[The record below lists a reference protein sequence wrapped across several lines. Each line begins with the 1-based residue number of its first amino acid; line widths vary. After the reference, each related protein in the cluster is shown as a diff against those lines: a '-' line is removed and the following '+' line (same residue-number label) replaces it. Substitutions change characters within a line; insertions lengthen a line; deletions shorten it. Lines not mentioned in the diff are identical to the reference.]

1 MLDSAMAALASLADP
16 ALLLM
21 LLVGVVAGLVMGLI
35 PGLGGTGAVAILL
48 PITFGMEP
56 APALALLIGAL
67 AVVHTSDT
75 VSAVLLGAPGSAS
88 ASVTMLDGY
97 SMARKGQAKRAL
109 SLAFLSSMA
118 GGIIGAVGLTLAIPL
133 ARPLVLSFASPELFM
148 LTVLGVAL
156 AAVLSRGNVVKGL
169 VAGLMGLL
177 LGMVGTSPT
186 TAEERFTFGSLFLGD
201 GLSLVAVALGIFGLA
216 EIASRASQRRG
227 ENAPVKVTGGWGS
240 GIREWLTHWSQVL
253 RGSLIGIWAGVLPGV
268 GATAGTWLAYG
279 QAVATAKDKRQF
291 GKGDPRGIVGPESAN
306 NSVEAGDLIPT
317 LLFGIPGGVPSAMLL
332 GMLLTYGI
340 QPGPSIITDHLD
352 LMYLIVW
359 SFAIASVLGA
369 LFCFLTV
376 RPLASLTKVPFAVL
390 ASGLVAIMLLGS
402 FQEGGQLGDL
412 WVMVLLGIAGWVLK
426 STGFPRAPFL
436 IGFVLAIPLERYYFL
451 TDSLYNGF
459 EWMLRPGT
467 MVFLAILVLPIL
479 WNIFKWIRARRRL
492 DRDDD
497 PQHENAVDAESPLKN
512 STWSLATA
520 LVVILI
526 FAGSLVIS
534 SGFSPEAR
542 LVPQLVGWGGLIMG
556 LALLGQE
563 IVIRRRAGQL
573 QAAMP
578 VQVAAE
584 AAASSSV
591 VMGSPGSAHAVGS
604 TGATGSAYTGSTS
617 AGPITSA
624 GTGTGSR
631 RTAGAVATAVP
642 SAESIA
648 SDAPVNGQTSAGQ
661 GPGWTKEAGFAF
673 KTFGWMA
680 GFLILIGILGY
691 LVAVMIFVPA
701 FLLIVARAKTKTTII
716 YTAVLYVV
724 LLALPTLLPIDLP
737 QGWLSQLVG

>member
-1 MLDSAMAALASLADP
+1 MFDAALAALTSLSDP
-16 ALLLM
+16 GMLLM
-21 LLVGVVAGLVMGLI
+21 LLVGVVAGLVIGLI

-97 SMARKGQAKRAL
+97 AMAKKGEAKRAL

-118 GGIIGAVGLTLAIPL
+118 GGLIGAVGLTLAIPL

-156 AAVLSRGNVVKGL
+156 AAVLSRGNVIKGL
-169 VAGLMGLL
+169 GAGLLGLL

-201 GLSLVAVALGIFGLA
+201 GLSLIAVALGIFGLA
-216 EIASRASQRRG
+216 EIATRASQRTG
-227 ENAPVKVTGGWGS
+227 EGEAVKVRGGWGS
-240 GIREWLTHWSQVL
+240 GIREWLTHWSQVI
-253 RGSLIGIWAGVLPGV
+253 RGALIGIWAGVLPGV

-279 QAVATAKDKRQF
+279 QAVATAKDKRKF

-340 QPGPSIITDHLD
+340 QPGPTIITDHLD

-369 LFCFLTV
+369 LLCFFSV
-376 RPLASLTKVPFAVL
+376 RPLSSLTKVPFAVL
-390 ASGLVAIMLLGS
+390 AAGLVAIMLLGS
-402 FQEGGQLGDL
+402 FQDGGQMGDL
-412 WVMVLLGIAGWVLK
+412 WVMIGLGAVGWVLK

-451 TDSLYNGF
+451 TDSLYDGLG
-459 EWMLRPGT
+459 WMLRPGT
-467 MVFLAILVLPIL
+467 LVFLAILVLPIC
-479 WNIFKWIRARRRL
+479 WQVFKWFRARRQL

-497 PQHENAVDAESPLKN
+497 PAGGSAVDDEAPLKESP
-512 STWSLATA
+512 WSLGVATVMV
-520 LVVILI
+520 LVFVT
-526 FAGSLVIS
+526 SLVLS
-534 SGFSPEAR
+534 AGYSPEAK
-542 LVPQLVGWGGLIMG
+542 LVPQLIGGIGAVLS
-556 LALLGQE
+556 LVLLGQE
-563 IVIRRRAGQL
+563 IVHRRRAL
-573 QAAMP
+573 A
-578 VQVAAE
+578 VA
-584 AAASSSV
+584 
-591 VMGSPGSAHAVGS
+591 GRPS
-604 TGATGSAYTGSTS
+604 TATVTRTGSTAVMLEPVAAG
-617 AGPITSA
+617 AGPARTVGPAS
-624 GTGTGSR
+624 GTDGSEAQIPVH
-631 RTAGAVATAVP
+631 TAGSGEFDP
-642 SAESIA
+642 SGES
-648 SDAPVNGQTSAGQ
+648 PPRPTGY
-661 GPGWTKEAGFAF
+661 GPRWTPDTGFALQ
-673 KTFGWMA
+673 TFVWMA
-680 GFLILIGILGY
+680 GFLALTGLLGY
-691 LVAVMIFVPA
+691 LAAVMIFVPA
-701 FLLIVARAKTKTTII
+701 FLLVVARARTRTVII

-724 LLALPTLLPIDLP
+724 LLSLPSLLPIDLP
-737 QGWLSQLVG
+737 QGLLAQWLR

>member
-16 ALLLM
+16 ALLVM
-21 LLVGVVAGLVMGLI
+21 LLVGVIAGLVMGLI

-48 PITFGMEP
+48 PVTFGMEP
-56 APALALLIGAL
+56 ASALALLIGAL

-118 GGIIGAVGLTLAIPL
+118 GGVIGAIGLTLAIPL

-169 VAGLMGLL
+169 VAGLLGLL

-216 EIASRASQRRG
+216 EIASRASQRKG
-227 ENAPVKVTGGWGS
+227 EDAPIKVTGGWGS
-240 GIREWLTHWSQVL
+240 GIREWLGHWTQVI
-253 RGSLIGIWAGVLPGV
+253 RGALIGIWAGVLPGV

-340 QPGPSIITDHLD
+340 QPGPTIITDHLD

-390 ASGLVAIMLLGS
+390 AAGLVAIMLLGS

-412 WVMVLLGIAGWVLK
+412 WVMLLLGVAGWVLK

-451 TDSLYNGF
+451 TDSLYNGLD
-459 EWMLRPGT
+459 WMLRPGT
-467 MVFLAILVLPIL
+467 LVFIAILVLPIL
-479 WNIFKWIRARRRL
+479 WNVFKWFRARRRL

-497 PQHENAVDAESPLKN
+497 PRLEAAGDSEAPLQN
-512 STWSLATA
+512 SAWSLGAAAVA
-520 LVVILI
+520 LAV
-526 FAGSLVIS
+526 FALSLVFS
-534 SGFSPEAR
+534 AGFSPEAK
-542 LVPQLVGWGGLIMG
+542 LVPQLIGWFGLI
-556 LALLGQE
+556 L
-563 IVIRRRAGQL
+563 
-573 QAAMP
+573 
-578 VQVAAE
+578 
-584 AAASSSV
+584 AAALV
-591 VMGSPGSAHAVGS
+591 TQEVRVRR
-604 TGATGSAYTGSTS
+604 
-617 AGPITSA
+617 
-624 GTGTGSR
+624 R
-631 RTAGAVATAVP
+631 RTAPGAATAPSGVAVPPSAGAHAGPAGAGARSAAKHAATGAVSLADPATETAPAQAAEGPAQEP
-642 SAESIA
+642 S
-648 SDAPVNGQTSAGQ
+648 DTR
-661 GPGWTKEAGFAF
+661 FAF
-673 KTFGWMA
+673 KTFAWMA
-680 GFLILIGILGY
+680 GFLVLTAALGY
-691 LVAVMIFVPA
+691 LAAVTIFVPA
-701 FLLIVARAKTKTTII
+701 FLLVVARARTKTAII

-724 LLALPTLLPIDLP
+724 LLVLPTLLPIELP
-737 QGWLSQLVG
+737 QGWLGQFVS

>member
-1 MLDSAMAALASLADP
+1 MLDSAMTALVSLTDP

-35 PGLGGTGAVAILL
+35 PGLGGTAAVAILL

-56 APALALLIGAL
+56 APALAMLIGAL

-97 SMARKGQAKRAL
+97 SMAKKGQAKRAL

-118 GGIIGAVGLTLAIPL
+118 GGIIGAIGLTLAIPL

-156 AAVLSRGNVVKGL
+156 AAVLSRGNVIKGL
-169 VAGLMGLL
+169 TAGVLGLMV
-177 LGMVGTSPT
+177 GMIGTSPT

-201 GLSLVAVALGIFGLA
+201 GLSLVAVALGVFGLA

-227 ENAPVKVTGGWGS
+227 DKSQVKVDGGWGE

-253 RGSLIGIWAGVLPGV
+253 RGGLIGIWAGILPGV

-279 QAVATAKDKRQF
+279 QAVATAKDKTQF

-317 LLFGIPGGVPSAMLL
+317 FLFGIPGGVPSAMLL

-340 QPGPSIITDHLD
+340 QPGPSIINEHLD
-352 LMYLIVW
+352 LMYLIIW

-376 RPLASLTKVPFAVL
+376 RPLSSLTKVPFAIL
-390 ASGLVAIMLLGS
+390 AAGLVVVMLLGS
-402 FQEGGQLGDL
+402 FQDGGQIGDL
-412 WVMVLLGIAGWVLK
+412 WVMLLLGVAGWLLK

-451 TDSLYNGF
+451 TDSLYEGF

-467 MVFLAILVLPIL
+467 MVFIAILVLPIL
-479 WNIFKWIRARRRL
+479 WNVFKWVRARRKL
-492 DRDDD
+492 NADDD
-497 PQHENAVDAESPLKN
+497 PKSESAPDTEAPLKN
-512 STWSLATA
+512 SVWSLVTA
-520 LVVILI
+520 AVL
-526 FAGSLVIS
+526 LVIFTS
-534 SGFSPEAR
+534 TLVMSAGYSPDAR
-542 LVPQLVGWGGLIMG
+542 LVPQLVGWIGVIMAVVLILQELRLRKIS
-556 LALLGQE
+556 LASLRRVNVNASAYATAPGQSLQLASTHATSGTMQSLSGS
-563 IVIRRRAGQL
+563 VAAGNPAQL
-573 QAAMP
+573 QP
-578 VQVAAE
+578 
-584 AAASSSV
+584 
-591 VMGSPGSAHAVGS
+591 
-604 TGATGSAYTGSTS
+604 
-617 AGPITSA
+617 AGPGGIQS
-624 GTGTGSR
+624 GDLPRTGKFGW
-631 RTAGAVATAVP
+631 GA
-642 SAESIA
+642 
-648 SDAPVNGQTSAGQ
+648 
-661 GPGWTKEAGFAF
+661 GWTQDASFAF
-673 KTFGWMA
+673 RTFAWMA
-680 GFLILIGILGY
+680 GFLLLTGLIGY
-691 LVAVMIFVPA
+691 LAAISIFIPA
-701 FLLIVARAKTKTTII
+701 FLLLVARAKVKTTII
-716 YTAVLYVV
+716 YTLVFFILM
-724 LLALPTLLPIDLP
+724 LALPSLLPIDLP
-737 QGWLSQLVG
+737 QGILTSWL